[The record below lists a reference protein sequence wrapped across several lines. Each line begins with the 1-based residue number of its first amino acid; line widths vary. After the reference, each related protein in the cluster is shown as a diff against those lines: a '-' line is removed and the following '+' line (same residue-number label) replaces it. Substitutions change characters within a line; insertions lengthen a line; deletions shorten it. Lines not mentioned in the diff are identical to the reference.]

1 VVMVEE
7 GIRIDWN

>member
-1 VVMVEE
+1 MVEE